1 MNRQRIISL
10 VAVSAAVLSATA
22 SIQADVIGNISPNP
36 QPRASASDWLRKAR
50 QALQGNQPDICR
62 SHIAEAREL
71 RADLPHT
78 EIVIARWLLES
89 GQPIAARTL
98 AEQLSVQEPHRVDL
112 RILFAQLAVSQGH
125 WFDAWEHLAAAEQA
139 EFPQDWSE
147 KYREEQRREILSIQS
162 HVASQRA
169 DWENAKRLYT
179 TLLKATD
186 RPQHRLELAK
196 ALLYLHEHDQAEAL
210 IRQACESP
218 DIDAS
223 AELILARLYQ
233 QAGDRTLCEE
243 WFRRG
248 TGLAGE
254 PGLIALLEFNRW
266 LLAENRPDEVL
277 KTLARVQ
284 PPPDR
289 ADDFTFVAALAH
301 RMIGN
306 MKRAESLLIPL
317 HHKQPANLVVSN
329 QLALVL
335 VESSDEGKRSRALQ
349 IATANAKRQSQ
360 LEDVVAT
367 LGWVQFR
374 LGDPV
379 QAEQTLISTSADGAI
394 SRDTAFYLSRVKQAL
409 GKDDE
414 SMQLAD
420 AARSGRGEFFN
431 RGRLNTDQ

>member
-1 MNRQRIISL
+1 MNHQRIIAL
-10 VAVSAAVLSATA
+10 IAVSAAVLST
-22 SIQADVIGNISPNP
+22 SVSLQADVIGNSSAKP
-36 QPRASASDWLRKAR
+36 QPRVSASDWLRKAR
-50 QALQGNQPDICR
+50 QTLQGDQPDICR

-78 EIVIARWLLES
+78 DVVIARWLLEF
-89 GQPIAARTL
+89 GQPVAARSV
-98 AEQLSVQEPHRVDL
+98 AEQLSVREPRRVDL

-125 WFDAWEHLAAAEQA
+125 WFDAWAHLTAAEQA
-139 EFPQDWSE
+139 EFPQEWSE
-147 KYREEQRREILSIQS
+147 EYREEQRREILSIQS
-162 HVASQRA
+162 RVASQRA

-179 TLLKATD
+179 TLVKATE

-196 ALLYLHEHDQAEAL
+196 ALLFLDEHDGAEAL
-210 IRQACESP
+210 IRQACESA
-218 DIDAS
+218 DIEAS

-266 LLAENRPDEVL
+266 LLAENRPDDVL
-277 KTLARVQ
+277 ETLARVQ
-284 PPPDR
+284 PPEDR

-306 MKRAESLLIPL
+306 MAQAESLLLPL
-317 HHKQPANLVVSN
+317 HHQQPANLAVSN

-379 QAEQTLISTSADGAI
+379 QAEQTLISTGSDGAI
-394 SRDTAFYLSRVKQAL
+394 SRDTAFYLSRVKEAL

-431 RGRLNTDQ
+431 QGRLNADQ